1 MRLREGRLVDT
12 GLVGADGTECV
23 QIGRDSGCCTA
34 TKPILGTDETI
45 PKRLEVIVSHV

>member
-1 MRLREGRLVDT
+1 MMTDAADRRHER
-12 GLVGADGTECV
+12 LVGADGTECV

-45 PKRLEVIVSHV
+45 PKQLEVIVSRV